1 MKMKNVRDI
10 LYDICE
16 TDKVYEPNIDLI
28 ESGILDSYAVIELF
42 AELEDN
48 GIELQITQID
58 RNLLHT
64 VEGIEKLIEEYK

>member
-1 MKMKNVRDI
+1 MKDIRDI

-42 AELEDN
+42 SELEDL

-58 RNLLHT
+58 RKLLHT
-64 VEGIEKLIEEYK
+64 VEGIEKLINANK